1 MLFVKI
7 TPEMETRKEKYRKY
21 REEIVHMAE
30 RISGKDGSEAAVKG
44 NASQKLQ
51 RFIALNHLAKE
62 S

>member
-1 MLFVKI
+1 MGTEALVDAYG
-7 TPEMETRKEKYRKY
+7 EALQ
-21 REEIVHMAE
+21 EIVHMAE